1 MRTSAFRHDHW
12 PTLLRS
18 LPLELDLET
27 TAHASGALVRR
38 RGISDASSLLRLALA
53 YGPGGL
59 SLRGAAT
66 WAELAG
72 MASISDVA
80 ILKRLRGAT
89 DWLGHIAGSLLASR
103 TSSELP
109 DASARRIRI
118 IDATTI
124 CPPRSNSTIWRLHAS
139 YNPQRPGFDDL
150 QLTDQSEGEHLE
162 RFAVEAGD
170 LIIADR
176 GYARGSNFRHVVES
190 GGDFIIRSGWKT
202 QKLWMPESRSRFDV
216 FKALG
221 DMKEGEIADIHVVA
235 DRRDTGR
242 PVNVRFI
249 AIRKPESAANQ
260 SREQVRR
267 RTRDKGMTPVPHSF
281 IAADFML
288 VVTSLPRDEYPP
300 ERVLALYRIRWQV
313 ELAFKRLKSLLHLG
327 RLPAKDKA
335 LARSWIYAHLIAALL
350 IDDMTQDLLDSPPS
364 TQVNGEATAVSLA
377 GLQDTRGHHTQR
389 YSRLN

>member
-1 MRTSAFRHDHW
+1 MRASGSKHDQW
-12 PTLLRS
+12 LAVMRS
-18 LPLELDLET
+18 LPINLDLET
-27 TAHASGALVRR
+27 TARVSGALVCR
-38 RGISDASSLLRLALA
+38 RGIMDASSLLRLALA

-72 MASISDVA
+72 LASISDVA
-80 ILKRLRGAT
+80 ILKRLRGAA
-89 DWLGHIAGSLLASR
+89 DWLQHIAGSLLASR
-103 TSSELP
+103 IGNERPDISS
-109 DASARRIRI
+109 RRIRI

-124 CPPRSNSTIWRLHAS
+124 CPPRSNSILWRLHTS
-139 YNPQRPGFDDL
+139 YDPLCPGFDDL

-162 RFAVEAGD
+162 RFAIEAGD

-221 DMKEGEIADIHVVA
+221 DIQEDEIADIHVVA
-235 DRRDTGR
+235 DRRDTGQ
-242 PVNVRFI
+242 PVDVRFI
-249 AIRKPESAANQ
+249 AMRKPQSAAYH
-260 SREQVRR
+260 SREQVRQ
-267 RTRDKGMTPVPHSF
+267 RTRDTGKTPAPQSL

-288 VVTSLPRDEYPP
+288 VITSLSRDEYPP
-300 ERVLALYRIRWQV
+300 ERVLALYRMRWQV
-313 ELAFKRLKSLLHLG
+313 ELTFKRLKSLLHLG

-335 LARSWIYAHLIAALL
+335 LARSWIYAHLIVALL
-350 IDDMTQDLLDSPPS
+350 IDDVTQDLLDSPPY
-364 TQVNGEATAVSLA
+364 TQINSK
-377 GLQDTRGHHTQR
+377 
-389 YSRLN
+389 